1 MSTEAGTSFSVRIFD
16 VATSTPKG
24 QFALVLLVWLVLVVL
39 YFLALRAKDPK
50 SFSLGSFKRN
60 NDRPLVFRLWNRT
73 RNLAQLQRIHSDQLE
88 VILEHVPLHVALI
101 DENNRISYANPSFL
115 RTFKINLDEPVSVF
129 SLFELGTDEQTT
141 IANAISEARERGNST
156 TRIRTHVKES
166 MVPEVYDVRLDQAR
180 DVSPSSYLV
189 FSLQEVSSS
198 EKTLRRLLDARRVDL
213 LRRVTSS
220 YIHDLNNLL
229 FVVRSGTDL
238 VVLSLP
244 EDHAVQTDLKTIC
257 DATAQAT
264 AIAAE
269 MLAASRATSPS
280 TDFVSATE
288 ALQGMEKL
296 LRRILGRNTTL
307 TLDLPTDLFEIAVN
321 LAEFQQIVL
330 NLVVNAAE
338 AIKRDGKILVS
349 VREATQDFVE
359 LSVEDNGS
367 GIEADQIKNVFLP
380 FFTTKSE
387 QGCVGLGLSTV
398 KSIVERVGGKIELS
412 SHPETGTKVHIRLPK
427 KKDSSMSADTPSVQ
441 PNGNAPTLLVLDDEE
456 QVRRLMVRLL
466 TRDGYNIVEA
476 AELKDAFVKAK
487 TTPRLDVWVTD
498 ANVDGTDATNY
509 VSEMREL
516 HPNVAIVLVSG
527 REPEQDKMEE
537 LEKHGVTF
545 LAKPFT
551 PAELRQSIDQAY
563 RRGLAT
569 STVVSLSNDGSSVPG
584 RQVR

>member
-1 MSTEAGTSFSVRIFD
+1 MSTEAGMFFSARVFD
-16 VATSTPKG
+16 FATSTPEG
-24 QFALVLLVWLVLVVL
+24 QFALASLVWVVLIAL
-39 YFLALRAKDPK
+39 YFLALRAK
-50 SFSLGSFKRN
+50 
-60 NDRPLVFRLWNRT
+60 NRT
-73 RNLAQLQRIHSDQLE
+73 RNLAQVKRVHSDQLE
-88 VILEHVPLHVALI
+88 VILQHVPLHVALI

-115 RTFKINLDEPVSVF
+115 HTFKTSLDVPVSVF
-129 SLFELGTDEQTT
+129 SLFELGTHEQRT
-141 IANAISEARERGNST
+141 IANAISEARERGTVT
-156 TRIRTHVKES
+156 TRIRMHVDDS
-166 MVPEVYDVRLDQAR
+166 TFPEVFDVRIDQAS

-189 FSLQEVSSS
+189 FSLQEVSDS
-198 EKTLRRLLDARRVDL
+198 EKTVQRLLGARRIDL

-244 EDHAVQTDLKTIC
+244 EDHAVQPDLKSIR

-264 AIAAE
+264 AIASE
-269 MLAASRATSPS
+269 MLTVSRTPAPTA
-280 TDFVSATE
+280 DFVSATE
-288 ALQGMEKL
+288 TLQGMERII
-296 LRRILGRNTTL
+296 RRILGRLTTL
-307 TLDLPTDLFEIAVN
+307 TLDLPTDSTEVDLDLV
-321 LAEFQQIVL
+321 EFQQIVL

-338 AIKRDGKILVS
+338 AVKRDGKIVIS
-349 VREATQDFVE
+349 VRNATQDFIL

-367 GIEADQIKNVFLP
+367 GIEEEPIKNVFLP

-387 QGCVGLGLSTV
+387 HGCVGLGLSTV
-398 KSIVERVGGKIELS
+398 KSIVERVGGTIELS
-412 SHPETGTKVHIRLPK
+412 SHPETGTKVNVRLPK
-427 KKDSSMSADTPSVQ
+427 KKDSSMSADNPSGQ

-476 AELKDAFVKAK
+476 AELKDAIAKAK

-509 VSEMREL
+509 VTEMREL

-527 REPEQDKMEE
+527 REPEQDKMDE

-551 PAELRQSIDQAY
+551 PTELRQSIDQAY

-569 STVVSLSNDGSSVPG
+569 STVVSLSTDGNSVSE
-584 RQVR
+584 RQAR